1 MLKSKKDLSSKD
13 KFNINMPKTTGDRK
27 TEMVATRLTPP
38 LKQAVQKEA
47 QREGRDVS
55 EWLRN
60 LLIEEL
66 RERDSLPD
74 RLSLGNL
81 EENR

>member
-1 MLKSKKDLSSKD
+1 
-13 KFNINMPKTTGDRK
+13 MPKTTGERK
-27 TEMVATRLTPP
+27 TELVATRLTPP

-66 RERDSLPD
+66 RERGSLPD

-81 EENR
+81 EDNR

>member
-1 MLKSKKDLSSKD
+1 MCKSKKDLSSKD
-13 KFNINMPKTTGDRK
+13 KFNINMPKTNGDRK
-27 TEMVATRLTPP
+27 TELVATRLTPP

>member
-1 MLKSKKDLSSKD
+1 
-13 KFNINMPKTTGDRK
+13 MPKTTAERK
-27 TEMVATRLTPP
+27 TELVATRLTPP
-38 LKQAVQKEA
+38 LKQAVKKEA

-66 RERDSLPD
+66 RERGRLPD
-74 RLSLGNL
+74 RLSIGNL
-81 EENR
+81 EKNR

>member
-1 MLKSKKDLSSKD
+1 
-13 KFNINMPKTTGDRK
+13 MPKTTGERK

-38 LKQAVQKEA
+38 LKQAIKKEA
-47 QREGRDVS
+47 QREGRDIS
-55 EWLRN
+55 EWIRN

-66 RERDSLPD
+66 RERNSLPD
-74 RLSLGNL
+74 RLSLENL

>member
-1 MLKSKKDLSSKD
+1 VLKSKKDLSSKD

>member
-1 MLKSKKDLSSKD
+1 
-13 KFNINMPKTTGDRK
+13 
-27 TEMVATRLTPP
+27 MVATRLTPP

-66 RERDSLPD
+66 RERGSLPD
-74 RLSLGNL
+74 RLSLGDL
-81 EENR
+81 EERR

>member
-1 MLKSKKDLSSKD
+1 
-13 KFNINMPKTTGDRK
+13 MPKTSGERK

-38 LKQAVQKEA
+38 LKQAVKKEA
-47 QREGRDVS
+47 QREGRDIS

-66 RERDSLPD
+66 RERGSLPD

-81 EENR
+81 GEDR